1 MNKNKNLQKIAT
13 YNNILMKTSMALVGA
28 LFATLVFLIYF
39 IMYFNKTYL
48 IILIICLIIDI
59 LILLYLKKVIS
70 ILKNLNQNT

>member
-39 IMYFNKTYL
+39 IIYFNKTYL
-48 IILIICLIIDI
+48 IILSICLIIDI